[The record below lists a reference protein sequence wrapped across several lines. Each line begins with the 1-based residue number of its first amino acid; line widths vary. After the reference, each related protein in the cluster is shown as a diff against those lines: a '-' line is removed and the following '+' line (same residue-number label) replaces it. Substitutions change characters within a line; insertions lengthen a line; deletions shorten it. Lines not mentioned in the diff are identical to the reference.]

1 MFKFDT
7 MRLMVLLLITL
18 SACNP
23 QRKLYKA
30 IDELQN
36 HPIESAK
43 YCADKYPVKDTTIY
57 RDSVKFDTLYMG
69 EYVFDTTVV
78 KDTVYITK
86 TVPKTI
92 TKTVTQ
98 VKEVLRENTARVKEF
113 EGKYLTCESKYQS
126 LFLDYEKAVKQGF
139 DYRKQ
144 RDKMRL
150 WFWILVG
157 AIGLYI
163 VLKVKKILPF

>member
-1 MFKFDT
+1 MKIIINFLF
-7 MRLMVLLLITL
+7 LLLIL
-18 SACNP
+18 ASCNP
-23 QRKLYKA
+23 QKKLFKA
-30 IDELQN
+30 ISELQK

-92 TKTVTQ
+92 TKTLTYT
-98 VKEVLRENTARVKEF
+98 KEIQKESARTEQYRLERDK
-113 EGKYLTCESKYQS
+113 CETKYQA

-157 AIGLYI
+157 AIGLYT

>member
-1 MFKFDT
+1 MKIIINFLF
-7 MRLMVLLLITL
+7 LLLIL
-18 SACNP
+18 ASCNP
-23 QRKLYKA
+23 QKKLFKA
-30 IDELQN
+30 LDELQK

-69 EYVFDTTVV
+69 EYVFDTAIV

-92 TKTVTQ
+92 TKTVTNI
-98 VKEVLRENTARVKEF
+98 KEVYRENTARTEQLRLQYEK
-113 EGKYLTCESKYQS
+113 CEQKYQA

-157 AIGLYI
+157 AIGAYTFLR
-163 VLKVKKILPF
+163 VKKILPF